1 MEDRTDHEMLLIM
14 DNKLDILGTQFSNHL
29 RHHFLFSLTALS
41 MAGAA
46 IVALIV
52 ALI

>member
-1 MEDRTDHEMLLIM
+1 MEINDHDLLIRI
-14 DNKLDILGTQFSNHL
+14 DTKLDELSKQFTNHL

>member
-1 MEDRTDHEMLLIM
+1 MPDRNDHEILICIEV
-14 DNKLDILGTQFSNHL
+14 KLKELKSQFDNHL
-29 RHHFLFSLTALS
+29 KHHFLLSLTALS